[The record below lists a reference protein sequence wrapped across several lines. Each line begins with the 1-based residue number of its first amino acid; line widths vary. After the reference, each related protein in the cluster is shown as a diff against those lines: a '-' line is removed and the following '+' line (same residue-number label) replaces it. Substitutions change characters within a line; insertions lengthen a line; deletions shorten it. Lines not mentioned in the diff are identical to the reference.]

1 MVLIIVHVIKIK
13 MHAHVSVVY
22 ENKVKYCDI
31 HIFLENIQCW
41 KKKCW
46 NFATPMYV
54 HVAIYV
60 LKRYFYIYKINKRL
74 Q

>member
-31 HIFLENIQCW
+31 HIFLENIQMLE
-41 KKKCW
+41 
-46 NFATPMYV
+46 FRDSYV
-54 HVAIYV
+54 HVAIY
-60 LKRYFYIYKINKRL
+60 IDMS
-74 Q
+74 